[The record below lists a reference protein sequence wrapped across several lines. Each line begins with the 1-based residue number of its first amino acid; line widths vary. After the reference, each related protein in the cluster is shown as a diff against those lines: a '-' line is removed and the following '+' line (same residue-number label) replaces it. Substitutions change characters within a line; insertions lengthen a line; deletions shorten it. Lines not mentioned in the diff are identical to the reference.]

1 VATSASPRQQSSQAK
16 SAAPSQT
23 RSAIL
28 PIGLATA
35 GLAGLLIWLG
45 SGGDELPSTTSEP
58 PANVA
63 PARPDTPGT
72 PEIRALAPEAQP
84 TAAAPALAAAPVD
97 ATDASA
103 TPSASAAASA
113 AEPSAAAPS
122 AAEPSAAAPSA
133 LASAAEPSAV
143 PATPTAPSRAE
154 AGAEA
159 PPPGS
164 TPSTAEP
171 FASDE
176 GLTAGPI
183 TTVYMAPDCAELY
196 RRGKRVGRSGVRVMI
211 PEGKKRTFEVVCPG
225 HGTRKLTLDGSR
237 TEVMV
242 GLRPKK

>member
-1 VATSASPRQQSSQAK
+1 M
-16 SAAPSQT
+16 
-23 RSAIL
+23 

-45 SGGDELPSTTSEP
+45 SGGDELPTTTPEP

-63 PARPDTPGT
+63 PARPETPGT
-72 PEIRALAPEAQP
+72 PEIRAVAPEAQP
-84 TAAAPALAAAPVD
+84 AAAEPAQAAPVD
-97 ATDASA
+97 TTAATAAA
-103 TPSASAAASA
+103 TAAAPSASAAEPTASATASA
-113 AEPSAAAPS
+113 AEPTPAAEAAPS
-122 AAEPSAAAPSA
+122 AVS
-133 LASAAEPSAV
+133 
-143 PATPTAPSRAE
+143 PATPSRAD
-154 AGAEA
+154 AET

-171 FASDE
+171 FPSDE

-225 HGTRKLTLDGSR
+225 HGTRKLTLDGGR
-237 TEVMV
+237 KEVMV